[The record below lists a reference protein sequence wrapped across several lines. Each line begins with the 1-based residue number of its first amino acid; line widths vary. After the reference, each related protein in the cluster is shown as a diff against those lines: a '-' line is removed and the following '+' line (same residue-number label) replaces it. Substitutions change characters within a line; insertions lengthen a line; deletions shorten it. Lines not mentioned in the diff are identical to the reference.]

1 MNIGTNKK
9 RRHKTLCDSLPKTSA
24 KGILPSVVRGYLISL
39 VIGTGMALL
48 CSAMLYSLSD
58 PTRFVTPVAFCVLYI
73 SALLGGFLSAK
84 FNRGS
89 ALLCGAL
96 YAVFMLGTMTLV
108 SLFFGGGHSAD
119 YPLTSAVGFRAIAVA
134 IAIVGAMISTHK
146 KPKKRKKR

>member
-9 RRHKTLCDSLPKTSA
+9 RRYKTLSDSFPKTSA
-24 KGILPSVVRGYLISL
+24 KGILPSVVRAYLISIG
-39 VIGTGMALL
+39 IGTGMTLV

-58 PTRFVTPVAFCVLYI
+58 PTRFITPTAFCILYI

-96 YAVFMLGTMTLV
+96 YTIFMLGTMTLV
-108 SLFFGGGHSAD
+108 SLLFGGDHSAD
-119 YPLTSAVGFRAIAVA
+119 HSLASAVGFRAIAMA
-134 IAIVGAMISTHK
+134 MAIVGAMIGSHQ
-146 KPKKRKKR
+146 KPKKRKKK